1 MNHNS
6 RGYQEHPIAALLG
19 AAAPNIIVAFGFYW
33 LFGIQRKQ
41 PKWSIP
47 FLKAK
52 SVDNGKKDDWAFE
65 QAAGELDSGSIEKSI
80 WARAFAECKGDEAAS
95 KAGYITLRVER
106 LVSQKVLDAQRT
118 INTQPEPE
126 ESIRARKNFKRA
138 LVGSTVLAVFA
149 LLFLVL
155 DSLNK
160 KKKTPSVSTSQLMK
174 PPHSPRTSSGKK
186 QSRMTLAQSL

>member
-1 MNHNS
+1 MNWSKRQRIVISVIAFFLFSILSSLKAMNHNS
-6 RGYQEHPIAALLG
+6 RSYQEHPIAALLG

-47 FLKAK
+47 FLKSK

-95 KAGYITLRVER
+95 KARYITLRVER
-106 LVSQKVLDAQRT
+106 LVSQRVLDAQRT
-118 INTQPEPE
+118 IDAQPEPE
-126 ESIRARKNFKRA
+126 ESI
-138 LVGSTVLAVFA
+138 GLAPF
-149 LLFLVL
+149 
-155 DSLNK
+155 
-160 KKKTPSVSTSQLMK
+160 
-174 PPHSPRTSSGKK
+174 PRTV
-186 QSRMTLAQSL
+186 